1 MKHALLFVLLG
12 PVASALAMAKTCE
25 ELAAEIAAKLD
36 AKGVQ
41 NYSLEIVPNA
51 LAAGENV
58 VGSCDRGSKKIIYI
72 RTKAPAASA
81 PSASATTSAPESVPT
96 RKP

>member
-12 PVASALAMAKTCE
+12 PVASTVVMAKTCE

-41 NYSLEIVPNA
+41 NYTLEIVPNA

-58 VGSCDRGSKKIIYI
+58 VGSCDRGSKKVIYI
-72 RTKAPAASA
+72 RAKAPVA
-81 PSASATTSAPESVPT
+81 PSLPPSPKTP
-96 RKP
+96 